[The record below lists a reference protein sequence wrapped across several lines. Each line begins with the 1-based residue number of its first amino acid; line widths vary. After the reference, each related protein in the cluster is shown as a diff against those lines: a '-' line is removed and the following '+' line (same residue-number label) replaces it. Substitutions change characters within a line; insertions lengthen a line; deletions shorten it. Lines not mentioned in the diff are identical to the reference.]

1 MVKFTVRKGIEANL
15 PTEGMAEE
23 GCVYHTTDTGNA
35 YLGGANGN
43 LIPLNRSPY
52 YGTCP
57 TAAGTAAKVVT
68 LDSEVFSLSAGTM
81 IAVRFDN
88 ANTVTPTL
96 NVNGTGAVAV
106 KSYGTTAV
114 GTTPT
119 GSWHAGEVVNFVYDG
134 SYWMRIGGERCED
147 GAQVNVQSDWKQSD
161 TAADDYIKNKPTVP
175 TLVDKVISYAP
186 TGAVTAGW
194 RRVCTFSN
202 FGSYIVFMDGSWSGN
217 SASHAG
223 VSITINYTSAYIKQ
237 LWGYSASSSSFGG
250 IDQLRLV
257 RVYEDGEWKS
267 KWKFEFHHKAT
278 SSRPGIR
285 RFRIIGDSGVS
296 NPIIDVDESFALVE
310 DQTVPSG
317 VPYWLIDLVA
327 MLRTPAIKVNLAS
340 EDDGLFDGT
349 NINTAAKAPGVLGTL
364 PVAHGGTGNTSVDTT
379 PTASSTKMVTSGGV
393 HSALELKA
401 PLASPSL
408 TGVPTAPTA
417 AVGTDTTQIATTAFV
432 QAAVPTTVAELSD
445 ASNYALDANVVHK
458 TGDETV
464 GGNKTFT
471 SDATFANRIVAE
483 DEVFLSD
490 GAYNQG
496 YAYVRMHV
504 SQVTTVIG
512 SDTVTKPV
520 IFFERPDG
528 ASISPVSIR
537 GIEVFGANDSAVNK
551 KYVDDAVSGVAST
564 IPDVSNYALDA
575 NVVHKTGEEM
585 IAGAKSFSNLVNINN
600 GISINN
606 SQGIVELTSQST
618 NDGQVLRL
626 LDGDSENVKIVGVA
640 TPTVGNHAANK
651 KYVDDSIR
659 DIDAVSEDDPRLY
672 DGYEIASQL
681 TFSVAR
687 NSYIDRA
694 TKDWAWST
702 TYKHFVIPANGIR
715 KIVVTANS
723 QNPAY
728 ISFLKNYVLG
738 TSSSDNT
745 TSDYAGDYTCAI
757 RVMYGETMEF
767 AVPSDAEEIYIS
779 AGSSS
784 DPTVP
789 SSVKLTGL
797 AITRANEDV
806 IDNSMDAVTSDA
818 LYDDI
823 VIAGYRQHEMLQY
836 VISNS
841 MLIKNAIS
849 ASTLKWISST
859 SRHLRFRIPKHLVSV
874 DVTANANYLTRVAFL
889 TGEEATGGNTPSFV
903 TGTSLTLVAAGETV
917 KFAIPSGA
925 LYMYV
930 LAGAPDNYN
939 NIPSSIKGTGDRPTE
954 NMPLF
959 IGNKIYDGSETVE
972 IGSTKTYNAFSG
984 ANISYLRSDSGHKQ
998 TLIYDTSLSPLLG
1011 GAWIDDDVHSD
1022 EGGFL
1027 FDSGKWN
1034 IDIDTMVTVND
1045 SVAKITASVRVNL
1058 YKMVSGT
1065 ATTVGELVIGR
1076 EKVVKPFTNNVEEW
1090 TDQIVI
1096 NSAFL
1101 TGDGS
1106 DFFLRVYLDTD
1117 REYNTGVSTDETL
1130 IQSQVQLRLSRA
1142 CDSSYST
1149 AFPIIPAV

>member
-106 KSYGTTAV
+106 KSYGTTSV

-147 GAQVNVQSDWKQSD
+147 GAQVNVQSDWNQDD
-161 TAADDYIKNKPTVP
+161 TTADDYIKNKPTVP
-175 TLVDKVISYAP
+175 TLVDKVIRYTP

-194 RRVCTFSN
+194 RRVCTFN
-202 FGSYIVFMDGSWSGN
+202 QYGSYIVFMDGSWSGN

-257 RVYEDGEWKS
+257 RVYEDGEAKNS
-267 KWKFEFHHKAT
+267 WKFEFHHKAT
-278 SSRPGIR
+278 SSRPGTR

-296 NPIIDVDESFALVE
+296 NSITNVDESFALVE

-317 VPYWLIDLVA
+317 TVYWLRDLVV
-327 MLRTPAIKVNLAS
+327 MLNAPAIKVNLAS

-349 NINTAAKAPGVLGTL
+349 NINTAANAPGVLGTL

-401 PLASPSL
+401 PLASPSF

-458 TGDETV
+458 TGGET
-464 GGNKTFT
+464 
-471 SDATFANRIVAE
+471 
-483 DEVFLSD
+483 
-490 GAYNQG
+490 
-496 YAYVRMHV
+496 
-504 SQVTTVIG
+504 
-512 SDTVTKPV
+512 
-520 IFFERPDG
+520 
-528 ASISPVSIR
+528 
-537 GIEVFGANDSAVNK
+537 
-551 KYVDDAVSGVAST
+551 
-564 IPDVSNYALDA
+564 
-575 NVVHKTGEEM
+575 
-585 IAGAKSFSNLVNINN
+585 IAGVKSFSNTVNINDV
-600 GISINN
+600 ISINN
-606 SQGIVELTSQST
+606 NQGNVDISSLST
-618 NDGQVLRL
+618 TDGQVLRL
-626 LDGDSENVKIVGVA
+626 LDSDGENVKILGVA

-659 DIDAVSEDDPRLY
+659 DIAVSADDPRLY

-681 TFSVAR
+681 TSSAAR
-687 NSYIDRA
+687 NSYIATA

-702 TYKHFVIPANGIR
+702 THKHFAIPANGIR

-723 QNPAY
+723 QNSAY
-728 ISFLKNYVLG
+728 IGFLKNYVLG

-757 RVMYGETMEF
+757 RVLYGATMEF
-767 AVPSDAEEIYIS
+767 AVPSDAEVIYIS

-784 DPTVP
+784 ATCTP

-841 MLIKNAIS
+841 MRIKNVIS
-849 ASTLKWISST
+849 PSTLKWISST

-889 TGEEATGGNTPSFV
+889 TGEESASGDTPSFV
-903 TGTSLTLVAAGETV
+903 TGTSLTLVAAGKTV

-930 LAGAPDNYN
+930 HVGAPDNYN
-939 NIPSSIKGTGDRPTE
+939 NTPSSIKGTGDRPTE

-959 IGNKIYDGSETVE
+959 IGNKTYDGSETVDIDVFGGASAE
-972 IGSTKTYNAFSG
+972 HDGGIGLVPAPTVSDKDKFLKGDGTWSTINTTTYNAFSG
-984 ANISYLRSDSGHKQ
+984 ANINYLSSDSGHKQ
-998 TLIYDTSLSPLLG
+998 TLIYDTSLSPLGG

-1034 IDIDTMVTVND
+1034 IDIETYMVVNY
-1045 SVAKITASVRVNL
+1045 SVAKIKASVHVVL
-1058 YKMVSGT
+1058 CKMVSGT
-1065 ATTVGELVIGR
+1065 ATIVGEFPIITRV
-1076 EKVVKPFTNNVEEW
+1076 KVVKPYTSQIETW
-1090 TDQIVI
+1090 ADQIVI
-1096 NSAFL
+1096 NSVFL
-1101 TGDGS
+1101 TGEGS
-1106 DFFLRVYLDTD
+1106 DFFLRVYLMTD
-1117 REYNTGVSTDETL
+1117 RYYDTGVSPDEPQ
-1130 IQSQVQLRLSRA
+1130 IYSQVSLRLSRA
-1142 CDSSYST
+1142 CDSSSST
-1149 AFPIIPAV
+1149 AYPPLSTPDW